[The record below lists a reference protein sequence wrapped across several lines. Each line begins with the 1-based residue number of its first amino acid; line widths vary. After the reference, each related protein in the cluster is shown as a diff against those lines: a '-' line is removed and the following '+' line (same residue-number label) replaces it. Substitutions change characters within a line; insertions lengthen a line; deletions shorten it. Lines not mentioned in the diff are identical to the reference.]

1 MTRYRLPEILGGGE
15 VDALETWGG
24 CAGGRPEYRIEGI
37 TVTMP
42 AGTPMEPVDTTPPE
56 PEPGAWLI
64 GGVLCACFVTDG
76 GDEWVTAI
84 PDGDG
89 DTNVERIDWR
99 GLWERIGGPGIT
111 PRRLVPEPVP
121 VEVTLPWRGIS
132 LRDRPIELT
141 RDQVDYKGVPVL
153 RLTVDGESVVAVGPD
168 TAERLGYGLISAA
181 RAAREAT
188 P

>member
-64 GGVLCACFVTDG
+64 GDVPV
-76 GDEWVTAI
+76 I
-84 PDGDG
+84 RSPDSQATYPWLRESDHGAQY
-89 DTNVERIDWR
+89 DTWADTWKA
-99 GLWERIGGPGIT
+99 LGGPGIT
-111 PRRLVPEPVP
+111 PRRLVPEPAP
-121 VEVTLPWRGIS
+121 VELPWEGSSSFGRH
-132 LRDRPIELT
+132 LKVHRPDLGLI
-141 RDQVDYKGVPVL
+141 P
-153 RLTVDGESVVAVGPD
+153 VAVGEDLGELAPD
-168 TAERLGYGLISAA
+168 TAEEMAAALLAAA